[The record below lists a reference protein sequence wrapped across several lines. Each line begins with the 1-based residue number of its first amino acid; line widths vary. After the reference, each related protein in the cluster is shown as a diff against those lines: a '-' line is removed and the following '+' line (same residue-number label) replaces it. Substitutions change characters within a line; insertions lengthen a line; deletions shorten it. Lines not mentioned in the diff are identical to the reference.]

1 MILSA
6 HQPAYLP
13 WLGYFH
19 KLYLADK
26 FVILDDVQFEKNSFI
41 NRNKIRNKVEA
52 FYLTIP
58 LKMKNHLQ
66 TRISDMEVDSAQKW
80 QAKHWKSIQLGYSK
94 APYYSQVCELLEPFY
109 NESFG
114 SIVELTSKMLL
125 EFLKYLDLQ
134 REVILQSD
142 LQTSQKKQD
151 LIVEICEKTKAS
163 SFIFGKQGL
172 EYADFNF
179 FEKKGLDIHFQQYIH
194 PIYSQSGETFIPNL
208 SIVDLLMNVRKDNAL
223 KVILEKNVQKV

>member
-41 NRNKIRNKVEA
+41 NRNKIRNRAES

-66 TRISDMEVDSAQKW
+66 TRISDMEVDSSQKW
-80 QAKHWKSIQLGYSK
+80 KAKHWKSIQLSYAK
-94 APYYSQVCELLEPFY
+94 APYYSEVCGLLEPFY
-109 NESFG
+109 NENFS

-134 REVILQSD
+134 REIVLQSD

-151 LIVEICEKTKAS
+151 LIVEICEKTSAS

-172 EYADFNF
+172 DYVDTNF
-179 FEKKGLDIHFQQYIH
+179 FEKRGLGVHFQQYVH
-194 PIYSQSGETFIPNL
+194 PVYSQGGETFIPNL

-223 KVILEKNVQKV
+223 KVILEKNIQNL